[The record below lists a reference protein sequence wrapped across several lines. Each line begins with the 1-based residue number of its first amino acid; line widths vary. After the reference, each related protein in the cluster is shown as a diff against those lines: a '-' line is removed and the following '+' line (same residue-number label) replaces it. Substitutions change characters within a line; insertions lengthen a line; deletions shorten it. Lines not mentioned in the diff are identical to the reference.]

1 MKAKA
6 ILTLILACAFTC
18 VSAKNEKVEEYKH
31 DNCYNYKRGVEEV
44 EKENNEEAEKYFKA
58 EIAEHQDCDRAYQQL
73 AIIFGNQ
80 GENGDA
86 LTYINQAIKYCPK
99 KDYSNQAFNH
109 YVKAKVMENLDRLDE
124 AEAEFT
130 ESIKLDPENS
140 NRYAERGLF
149 YYTQKKHEQSY
160 ADYQKA
166 SELEPGFADYVIYMG
181 INMEAMEK
189 YQEALTHYEYAF
201 KLAPNNFT
209 ALAYKGD
216 ALLKLK
222 KYNDAINCYIE
233 ALNGENFNKGA
244 LDGIE
249 DAVEEVPDVVIA
261 KLKAQHVKSPKEQ
274 MWTGILASIL
284 YNTKKYEEAAKLYNE
299 LLQDEPEAPIY
310 AALSDTHKE
319 IGNYQQALDDIEK
332 ALELN
337 PDEASYLVKKAL
349 LYLTLGDYD
358 KAIEATDSC
367 IELNPDVNFAYAFRS
382 FIYQE
387 KKDYDKALADINTA
401 INLGEATSDQLLLR
415 ARVLQKLGKTDEAKN
430 DFEAILADSAITFNM
445 PYANLFLGNMDLAF
459 EQTDSLVNDE
469 PDNES
474 LHYNA
479 ACIYSLANKK
489 EEALKHFEKS
499 LEGGY
504 NDFMHIKVDNDLD
517 NIRETPEFK
526 ALVKKYEDQL
536 RSKYPGG
543 EKVEENTAFEEA
555 TCEVPYTK
563 KGGVTQVKCQVNGLP
578 LHFIF
583 DTGAS
588 TISIS
593 SVEAMFMLKNEYL
606 TKKDVVGSSYFTDAN
621 GDISEGTI
629 INLKEV
635 KIGDAVLKDVRAS
648 VVHNQKAP
656 LLLGQSAFQKFGK
669 IEIDNTKKVVTIT
682 YKKEK
687 AENTEA
693 ESTKASAKTKN
704 NGKKK

>member
-73 AIIFGNQ
+73 AIIYGNQ

-109 YVKAKVMENLDRLDE
+109 YVKAKVMENLDLLDE

-189 YQEALTHYEYAF
+189 YQEAFNHYEYAF
-201 KLAPNNFT
+201 KLAPNNYT

-274 MWTGILASIL
+274 MWTAILASIL
-284 YNTKKYEEAAKLYNE
+284 YNTKKYDEAAKLYNE

-310 AALSDTHKE
+310 AALSDTHKDA
-319 IGNYQQALDDIEK
+319 GDYQQALDNIEK

-337 PDEASYLVKKAL
+337 PDEASYLIKKAVIL
-349 LYLTLGDYD
+349 LSLGEYD

-367 IELNPDVNFAYAFRS
+367 IEQNPDFAYLYTFRS
-382 FIYQE
+382 SIHKE
-387 KKDYDKALADINTA
+387 KKDLDKALADVNTA
-401 INLGEATSDQLLLR
+401 INLGDETDDEKLFLR
-415 ARVLQKLGKTDEAKN
+415 ARILQQMGKNDEAKN

-445 PYANLFLGNMDLAF
+445 PYANLFLGNVELAL
-459 EQTDSLVNDE
+459 EQTDSLVNDDPE
-469 PDNES
+469 NEIA
-474 LHYNA
+474 HYNA

-504 NDFMHIKVDNDLD
+504 NDFMHIKTDDDLN

-526 ALVKKYEDQL
+526 AIFQKYQ
-536 RSKYPGG
+536 SKVSSKAE
-543 EKVEENTAFEEA
+543 EKASDNNHYEEA

-606 TKKDVVGSSYFTDAN
+606 TKKDIVGSSYFTDAN

-687 AENTEA
+687 ANNAEA
-693 ESTKASAKTKN
+693 ESTKAQAKTK
-704 NGKKK
+704 KKK

>member
-1 MKAKA
+1 MRAKT
-6 ILTLILACAFTC
+6 ILTLILACVFTYA
-18 VSAKNEKVEEYKH
+18 SAKNEKEEEYKH
-31 DNCYNYKRGVEEV
+31 NNCYNFKRAIEEIQND
-44 EKENNEEAEKYFKA
+44 NNEEAIKYFNA
-58 EIAEHQDCDRAYQQL
+58 EIAEHSDCDRAYQQL
-73 AIIFGNQ
+73 AIIYGNQ

-99 KDYSNQAFNH
+99 KDNLSQAFNH

-140 NRYAERGLF
+140 TRYAERGMF

-181 INMEAMEK
+181 MNMEAMEK
-189 YQEALTHYEYAF
+189 YQEAFNHYEYAI
-201 KLAPNNFT
+201 KLAPNNYT

-216 ALLKLK
+216 ALLMLK

-233 ALNGENFNKGA
+233 ALNSDDNNQAAYAGIGNA
-244 LDGIE
+244 L
-249 DAVEEVPDVVIA
+249 EEVPDVMIA
-261 KLKAQHVKSPKEQ
+261 KLKAQHVKNPKEAIWSNLLAASLQ
-274 MWTGILASIL
+274 HHKDYDEALKLWNELVQEEPNEAIYNQISKIHYEKGNYQLALENISKAIECDSTDVDYRYTKAHYQSRLRQFDEAIATLNECIEEMPDASIL
-284 YNTKKYEEAAKLYNE
+284 FQARSSIYRYKKDY
-299 LLQDEPEAPIY
+299 
-310 AALSDTHKE
+310 
-319 IGNYQQALDDIEK
+319 EK
-332 ALELN
+332 AL
-337 PDEASYLVKKAL
+337 
-349 LYLTLGDYD
+349 
-358 KAIEATDSC
+358 
-367 IELNPDVNFAYAFRS
+367 R
-382 FIYQE
+382 
-387 KKDYDKALADINTA
+387 DINTA
-401 INLGEATSDQLLLR
+401 INLSEPT
-415 ARVLQKLGKTDEAKN
+415 N
-430 DFEAILADSAITFNM
+430 DVIYDRGVILYHMDKKDDALADFSSLAADSTTTWWTAL
-445 PYANLFLGNMDLAF
+445 ANTYLGNEDTAIAIA
-459 EQTDSLVNDE
+459 DSLLNENPKESND
-469 PDNES
+469 
-474 LHYNA
+474 LYNM
-479 ACIYSLANKK
+479 ACTYSLLNKK
-489 EEALKHFEKS
+489 EEALQYMKQC
-499 LEGGY
+499 LEAGY
-504 NDFMHIKVDNDLD
+504 TDLEYFNLDNDFD

-543 EKVEENTAFEEA
+543 EKVEEDTAFEEA

-606 TKKDVVGSSYFTDAN
+606 TKKDIVGSSYFTDAN

-687 AENTEA
+687 ANNAEA
-693 ESTKASAKTKN
+693 ESTKAQAKTK
-704 NGKKK
+704 KKK

>member
-1 MKAKA
+1 MRAKT
-6 ILTLILACAFTC
+6 ILTLILACVFTYA
-18 VSAKNEKVEEYKH
+18 SAKNEKEEEYKH
-31 DNCYNYKRGVEEV
+31 NNCYNFKRAIEEIQND
-44 EKENNEEAEKYFKA
+44 NNEEAIKYFNA
-58 EIAEHQDCDRAYQQL
+58 EIAEHSDCDRAYQQL
-73 AIIFGNQ
+73 AIIYGNQ

-99 KDYSNQAFNH
+99 KDNLSQAFNH

-140 NRYAERGLF
+140 TRYAERGMF

-189 YQEALTHYEYAF
+189 YQEAFNHYEYAF
-201 KLAPNNFT
+201 KLAPNNYT

-319 IGNYQQALDDIEK
+319 IGNYQQALDDIDK

-382 FIYQE
+382 SIYQE

-504 NDFMHIKVDNDLD
+504 NDFMHIKTDDDLD

-606 TKKDVVGSSYFTDAN
+606 TKKDIVGSSYFTDAN

-687 AENTEA
+687 ANNAEA
-693 ESTKASAKTKN
+693 ESTKAQAKTK
-704 NGKKK
+704 KKK